1 MVDKLNQAHSL
12 ISEYQRLYQHK
23 FGEKPIMNRNKLKY
37 LLVDILRD
45 LSTAQV
51 KELMAYYIEIEAQ
64 PSLLSFCY
72 DYAELYEMKARNER
86 DADERKRLMR
96 ETERRTKEFRERYG
110 K

>member
-12 ISEYQRLYQHK
+12 ISEYQRLYEKK
-23 FGEKPIMNRNKLKY
+23 FGNKPIMSRNKLKY

-45 LSTAQV
+45 LTATQI
-51 KELMAYYIEIEAQ
+51 KSLMAYYIDIESE
-64 PSLLSFCY
+64 PSLMTFCY
-72 DYAELYEMKARNER
+72 DYAELFEMRERNER
-86 DADERKRLMR
+86 DAMERKRLLR